1 MENAVRVAIIG
12 VGAHAES
19 EHLSHYATCANV
31 SVTALVDPSTER
43 AAAAAKRFTERTG
56 RPLPSVY
63 ASMDEL
69 AAGERV
75 AVDAQARTNAVSICS
90 PNRFHAPQAIA
101 ALANGWHVLLEKP
114 MGVSA
119 EDICALERATASCG
133 QIVMLGMSN
142 RFRDDAV
149 ALARICEAG
158 ELGHVY
164 YARARFLR
172 RRGTPRG
179 WFSDAAM
186 SGGGPLL
193 DLGVHA
199 LDLAWWL
206 MGKPVPVAVSGVAT
220 RAIGADAVD
229 FLQPWTSR
237 MEENADNAVYTTED
251 FAAGFIRFADGA
263 ALSFE
268 TSWSLNGEDDN
279 SVHIDLFGTAGGV
292 RLPQAT
298 LYSTLHGTLATTA
311 LSAGRGLEYRREIE
325 HFVECVATNRTPLC
339 TVAQGATVM
348 RMLLALRESARAGRE
363 VAIPARADP
372 GRAPEA

>member
-1 MENAVRVAIIG
+1 MQQPVRVAIVG

-19 EHLSHYATCANV
+19 EHLSHYATCDNAV
-31 SVTALVDPSTER
+31 VTALIDPSTER
-43 AAAAAKRFTERTG
+43 AEAVARRFAQQTG
-56 RPLPSVY
+56 RPLPRVFH
-63 ASMDEL
+63 SMEEL
-69 AAGERV
+69 AGQE
-75 AVDAQARTNAVSICS
+75 DAHMDSELRTNAVSICS
-90 PNRFHAPQAIA
+90 PNRFHTSQAIA
-101 ALANGWHVLLEKP
+101 ALRHGWHVLLEKP
-114 MGVSA
+114 MGVT
-119 EDICALERATASCG
+119 EDDIDALERAAAKSDR
-133 QIVMLGMSN
+133 IVMVGMSN

-158 ELGHVY
+158 ELGRVY

-179 WFSDAAM
+179 WFSDAAI

-206 MGKPVPVAVSGVAT
+206 MGQPDPVAVSGVVT
-220 RAIGADAVD
+220 RAIGLDAVD

-237 MEENADNAVYTTED
+237 MEDNADNAVYDTED
-251 FAAGFIRFADGA
+251 FAAGFIRFSDGA

-279 SVHIDLFGTAGGV
+279 SVHIDLFGTHAGV
-292 RLPQAT
+292 RLPAAT
-298 LYSTLHGTLATTA
+298 MFTTLHGTLATTA
-311 LSAGRGLEYRREIE
+311 LAAGRGLEYRREIH
-325 HFVECVATNRTPLC
+325 HFVECVAANRAPLC

-348 RMLLALRESARAGRE
+348 RMLFALRESAAAGRE
-363 VAIPARADP
+363 IAIARTDVP
-372 GRAPEA
+372 GCG